1 VLDDVIFIKVSVA
14 VGLPILWKILKA
26 IGCATPNG
34 VSTVHFNRTN
44 LSPWIV
50 DVITGEFATGRGVT
64 VAMASGEI
72 P

>member
-34 VSTVHFNRTN
+34 VLTVHFNRIK
-44 LSPWIV
+44 LSPLLIDDIRGAFV
-50 DVITGEFATGRGVT
+50 TGRGVT
-64 VAMASGEI
+64 VVMASGEV

>member
-1 VLDDVIFIKVSVA
+1 MSPGIFINVSVA
-14 VGLPILWKILKA
+14 VVLPILWKILKA

-34 VSTVHFNRTN
+34 VSTVHFNRMN
-44 LSPWIV
+44 LSPMEV
-50 DVITGEFATGRGVT
+50 DVITGAFTTERGVT